1 MASFLKLRTDKWL
14 DVKRRQLF
22 PTGQMCTKK
31 TVLVTVVL
39 TNEVGGV
46 RRYGKDTPTLVTEAQ

>member
-22 PTGQMCTKK
+22 PTGQMGTKK

-39 TNEVGGV
+39 TNEVGQ
-46 RRYGKDTPTLVTEAQ
+46 A